1 MASTPFVQH
10 RAMSEHPI
18 HSLLGQ
24 SDSPDNP
31 AKQLVAAGN
40 KEAIISTSLKVLT
53 SLVNQV
59 WEFTNETWAEADKN
73 FAIAFHNVAT
83 LEKRVVDLEH
93 ESKALANLPDP
104 ADSHA

>member
-1 MASTPFVQH
+1 MATTPIS
-10 RAMSEHPI
+10 ASHPI
-18 HSLLGQ
+18 QSLIGQ

-59 WEFTNETWAEADKN
+59 WEFTNETWTQADQN
-73 FAIAFHNVAT
+73 FTIAFNNVAK
-83 LEKRVVDLEH
+83 LEKRVEDLENTRT
-93 ESKALANLPDP
+93 ALHPTPIFACSL
-104 ADSHA
+104 

>member
-1 MASTPFVQH
+1 MTTTPAHAS
-10 RAMSEHPI
+10 HPI
-18 HSLLGQ
+18 QSLLGE

-59 WEFTNETWAEADKN
+59 WEFTNETWTQADQN
-73 FAIAFHNVAT
+73 FTIAFNNVAK
-83 LEKRVVDLEH
+83 LEKRVEDLENTRT
-93 ESKALANLPDP
+93 ALHPTPIFARSL
-104 ADSHA
+104 

>member
-1 MASTPFVQH
+1 MTTTPAHAS
-10 RAMSEHPI
+10 HPI
-18 HSLLGQ
+18 QSLLGQ

-59 WEFTNETWAEADKN
+59 WEFTNETWTQADQN
-73 FAIAFHNVAT
+73 FTIAFNNVAK
-83 LEKRVVDLEH
+83 LEKRVEDLENTRT
-93 ESKALANLPDP
+93 ALHPTPIFARSL
-104 ADSHA
+104 